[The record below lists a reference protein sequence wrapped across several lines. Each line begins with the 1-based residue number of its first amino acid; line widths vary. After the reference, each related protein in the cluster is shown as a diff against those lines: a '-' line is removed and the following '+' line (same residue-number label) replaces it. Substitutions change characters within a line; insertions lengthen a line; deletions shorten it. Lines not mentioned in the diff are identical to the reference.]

1 MTFQEDLEMELII
14 RLIGAIQRAQE
25 NQIDRFAQAN
35 WNLTSGQLRLILSLI
50 PGRAHRTLELARRL
64 NTDPGTVSG
73 LLHRL
78 TRKGLVVCRQ
88 SNRDRRVQLV
98 SLTPA
103 GERIRAEYQRRSR
116 TELAPYRY
124 AAMLSREERHQLLGG
139 LTRYAAHLMGEE
151 ETQSFLQLV
160 EEVTRFEGPES
171 SENVEKI
178 S

>member
-1 MTFQEDLEMELII
+1 MEQII

-64 NTDPGTVSG
+64 YTDPGTVSG

-78 TRKGLVVCRQ
+78 TRKGLVTCRQ

-116 TELAPYRY
+116 RELAPYRY
-124 AAMLSREERHQLLGG
+124 AAMLSQEERHQLLDC

-151 ETQSFLQLV
+151 EAQSFLQLV